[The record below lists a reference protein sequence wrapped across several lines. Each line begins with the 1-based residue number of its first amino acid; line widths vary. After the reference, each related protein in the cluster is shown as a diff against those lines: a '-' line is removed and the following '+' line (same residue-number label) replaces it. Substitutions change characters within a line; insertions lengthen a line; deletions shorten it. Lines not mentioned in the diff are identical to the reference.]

1 MPKSALTGSRIR
13 EHRLMR
19 GIKQADLARSI
30 GISASYLNLIE
41 HNRRRIGGK
50 TLRALSEVLKIDA
63 STLTQ
68 GAERAVVT
76 ELQDAAASD
85 SEVAVELD
93 QIDDLVA
100 RFPGWAAKITAQHRR
115 LRALEQ
121 TMGGL
126 NDRLTHD
133 PVLSEKMHEVL
144 STVSAIRST
153 ASILVGTPDL
163 GTDWQARFHSNI
175 DTESRRLAESS
186 ASMASHL
193 DRLSRRDT
201 GRATP
206 LEAVFAAFDGR
217 GHHLAELEEGADP
230 AELADKLPVLDS
242 AEARSLARR
251 YFETYRADARA
262 MPLAEFEAAAQD
274 AHLDPAALAGQFGV
288 PLEAV
293 FRRLASLPRSATL
306 PDIGLV
312 TCDASGALLV
322 RKSPSGLA
330 LPWFGAGCP
339 LWPLFAALSS
349 PGVPLRRVVE
359 TEDGAQF
366 VAMALAHPSGPLR
379 FDRPPVY
386 HATMLL
392 VAQDDQSHTNTLPVG
407 SSCRVCTRDDC
418 DARRE
423 PTVLGRGQSQ
433 GLLTTGGNRS

>member
-19 GIKQADLARSI
+19 GYKQADLARQI

-50 TLRALSEVLKIDA
+50 TLLALSEVLGIDP
-63 STLTQ
+63 STLSQ

-76 ELQDAAASD
+76 ELQDAAATD
-85 SEVAVELD
+85 TNTAVELD

-121 TMGGL
+121 TVGGL

-153 ASILVGTPDL
+153 ASILVATPDL
-163 GTDWQARFHSNI
+163 GTEWQARFYSNI

-186 ASMASHL
+186 ASMAAHL
-193 DRLSRRDT
+193 DHLSRRDT
-201 GRATP
+201 GSATP
-206 LEAVFAAFDGR
+206 LEAVFAAFDAR
-217 GHHLAELEEGADP
+217 GHHLVELEQGGDP
-230 AELADKLPVLDS
+230 ESLTAQMPELDS
-242 AEARSLARR
+242 AEARSLALH
-251 YFETYRADARA
+251 YFGVYLADVQA
-262 MPLAEFEAAAQD
+262 MPLEVFEAAA
-274 AHLDPAALAGQFGV
+274 HEVRFDPAALAVQFGV
-288 PLEAV
+288 PLQAA
-293 FRRLASLPRSATL
+293 FRRLASLQRSATI

-312 TCDASGALLV
+312 SCDASGALLV

-339 LWPLFAALSS
+339 LWPLYAALNA
-349 PGVPLRRVVE
+349 PGVPIRRNIE
-359 TEDGAQF
+359 SEDGTQF
-366 VAMALAHPSGPLR
+366 TAMALAHPAGPLR
-379 FDRPPVY
+379 FDRAPVY
-386 HATMLL
+386 QSIMLL
-392 VAQDDQSHTNTLPVG
+392 VAHDRNASGTPLSVG
-407 SSCRVCTRDDC
+407 SSCRVCARDGC

-423 PTVLGRGQSQ
+423 PTVLTRGLNN
-433 GLLTTGGNRS
+433 GVLTSGGNPV

>member
-19 GIKQADLARSI
+19 GLKQGDLARQI

-50 TLRALSEVLKIDA
+50 TLLALSEVLGIDP
-63 STLTQ
+63 STLSQ

-76 ELQDAAASD
+76 QLQDAAASD
-85 SEVAVELD
+85 VDTLVELD

-121 TMGGL
+121 TVGGL

-153 ASILVGTPDL
+153 ASILVATPDL
-163 GTDWQARFHSNI
+163 GAEWQARFYSNI

-186 ASMASHL
+186 ASMAAHL
-193 DRLSRRDT
+193 DNLSRKET
-201 GRATP
+201 GSATP
-206 LEAVFAAFDGR
+206 LEAVFAAFDAR
-217 GHHLAELEEGADP
+217 GHFFEELEQGGDP
-230 AELADKLPVLDS
+230 ETLATQLPEIDS
-242 AEARSLARR
+242 AEARELAVR
-251 YFETYRADARA
+251 YFNTYRDDAGV
-262 MPLAEFEAAAQD
+262 MPLEAFEAAA
-274 AHLDPAALAGQFGV
+274 HELTFDPAALAGQFNV
-288 PLEAV
+288 PLEAA
-293 FRRLASLPRSATL
+293 FRRLSSLPRSATI

-312 TCDASGALLV
+312 SCDAAGALLV

-339 LWPLFAALSS
+339 LWPLYAALSA
-349 PGVPLRRVVE
+349 PGVPTRQIVE
-359 TEDGAQF
+359 GEDGARF
-366 VAMALAHPSGPLR
+366 TALALAHPSGPLR

-386 HATMLL
+386 HAIMLL
-392 VAQDDQSHTNTLPVG
+392 VSRDEIAGEAALPVG
-407 SSCRVCTRDDC
+407 SSCRVCTRSAC

-423 PTVLGRGQSQ
+423 PTVLVRA
-433 GLLTTGGNRS
+433 

>member
-19 GIKQADLARSI
+19 GLKQADLARDI

-50 TLRALSEVLKIDA
+50 TLLALSEALKIDP
-63 STLTQ
+63 STLSQ

-85 SEVAVELD
+85 ADVPVELD

-100 RFPGWAAKITAQHRR
+100 RFPGWAAKVTAQHRR

-121 TMGGL
+121 TVGGL

-133 PVLSEKMHEVL
+133 PVLSERMHEVL

-153 ASILVGTPDL
+153 AAILVGTPDL
-163 GTDWQARFHSNI
+163 GTEWQARFYSNI
-175 DTESRRLAESS
+175 DTESRRLADSS
-186 ASMASHL
+186 AAMAAHL
-193 DRLSRRDT
+193 DNLSRKDT
-201 GRATP
+201 STATP
-206 LEAVFAAFDGR
+206 LEVVFSAFDAR
-217 GHHLAELEEGADP
+217 GHHLRELEVGGDP
-230 AELADKLPVLDS
+230 EALAAQMSEIDSTAARTLAAE
-242 AEARSLARR
+242 
-251 YFETYRADARA
+251 YFRTYSADAKA
-262 MPLAEFEAAAQD
+262 MPLEAFEPAA
-274 AHLDPAALAGQFGV
+274 HEMKFDPAALAARFGV

-293 FRRLASLPRSATL
+293 FRRLASLPRGATV

-312 TCDASGALLV
+312 SCDAAGALLV

-339 LWPLFAALSS
+339 LWPLYAALSA
-349 PGVPLRRVVE
+349 PGVPIRRVIE
-359 TEDGAQF
+359 GEDGARF
-366 VAMALAHPSGPLR
+366 TAMALAHPSGPLR

-386 HATMLL
+386 HSIMLL
-392 VAQDDQSHTNTLPVG
+392 IAQDDTSGEAAIPVG
-407 SSCRVCTRDDC
+407 SSCRICARSDC

-423 PTVLGRGQSQ
+423 PTVLTHG
-433 GLLTTGGNRS
+433 

>member
-19 GIKQADLARSI
+19 GLKQADLAHQI

-50 TLRALSEVLKIDA
+50 TLLALSEVLGIDP
-63 STLTQ
+63 STLSQ

-85 SEVAVELD
+85 VDIAVELD

-121 TMGGL
+121 TVGGL

-144 STVSAIRST
+144 STDSAIRST
-153 ASILVGTPDL
+153 ASILVATPDL
-163 GTDWQARFHSNI
+163 GAEWQARFYSNI
-175 DTESRRLAESS
+175 DTESRRLADSS
-186 ASMASHL
+186 ASMAAHL
-193 DRLSRRDT
+193 DHLSRKDT
-201 GRATP
+201 SRATP
-206 LEAVFAAFDGR
+206 LEAIFAALDAR
-217 GHHLAELEEGADP
+217 GYHLEELEQGDDFEA
-230 AELADKLPVLDS
+230 LVSKLPEIDS
-242 AEARSLARR
+242 TEARTLALH
-251 YFETYRADARA
+251 YFNTYRADALL
-262 MPLAEFEAAAQD
+262 MPLEAFSAAA
-274 AHLDPAALAGQFGV
+274 HELHFDPSDLAAKFNV
-288 PLEAV
+288 PLEAA
-293 FRRLASLPRSATL
+293 FRRLASLPRSATV

-312 TCDASGALLV
+312 SCDAAGALLV

-339 LWPLFAALSS
+339 LWPLYSALNS
-349 PGVPLRRVVE
+349 PGIPIRQVIKS
-359 TEDGAQF
+359 EDNAQF
-366 VAMALAHPSGPLR
+366 TAMALAYPSGPLR

-386 HATMLL
+386 HAVMLL
-392 VAQDDQSHTNTLPVG
+392 IAQGEQAPDAGKPVG
-407 SSCRVCTRDDC
+407 SSCRICSRGDC

-423 PTVLGRGQSQ
+423 PTVLTQS
-433 GLLTTGGNRS
+433 

>member
-19 GIKQADLARSI
+19 GLKQADLAHQI

-50 TLRALSEVLKIDA
+50 TLLALSEVLGIDP
-63 STLTQ
+63 STLSQ

-85 SEVAVELD
+85 VDIAVELD

-121 TMGGL
+121 TVGGL

-153 ASILVGTPDL
+153 ASILVATPDL
-163 GTDWQARFHSNI
+163 GAEWQARFYSNI
-175 DTESRRLAESS
+175 DTESRRLADSS
-186 ASMASHL
+186 ASMAAHL
-193 DRLSRRDT
+193 DHLSRKDT
-201 GRATP
+201 SRATP
-206 LEAVFAAFDGR
+206 LEAIFAALDAR
-217 GHHLAELEEGADP
+217 GYHLEELEQGDDFEA
-230 AELADKLPVLDS
+230 LVSKLPEIDS
-242 AEARSLARR
+242 TEARTLALH
-251 YFETYRADARA
+251 YFNTYRADALL
-262 MPLAEFEAAAQD
+262 MPLEAFSAAA
-274 AHLDPAALAGQFGV
+274 HELHFDPSDLAAKFNV
-288 PLEAV
+288 PLEAA
-293 FRRLASLPRSATL
+293 FRRLASLPRSATV

-312 TCDASGALLV
+312 SCDAAGALLV

-339 LWPLFAALSS
+339 LWPLYSALNS
-349 PGVPLRRVVE
+349 PGIPIRQVIKS
-359 TEDGAQF
+359 EDNAQF
-366 VAMALAHPSGPLR
+366 TAMALAYPSGPLR

-386 HATMLL
+386 HAVMLL
-392 VAQDDQSHTNTLPVG
+392 IAQGEQAPDAGKPVG
-407 SSCRVCTRDDC
+407 SSCRICSRGDC

-423 PTVLGRGQSQ
+423 PTVLTQS
-433 GLLTTGGNRS
+433 

>member
-19 GIKQADLARSI
+19 GLKQADLARQI

-50 TLRALSEVLKIDA
+50 TLLALSEVLGIDP
-63 STLTQ
+63 STLSQ

-76 ELQDAAASD
+76 QLQDAAASD
-85 SEVAVELD
+85 VDTLVELD

-121 TMGGL
+121 TVGGL

-153 ASILVGTPDL
+153 ASILVATPDL
-163 GTDWQARFHSNI
+163 GTEWQARFYSNI
-175 DTESRRLAESS
+175 DTESRRLADSS
-186 ASMASHL
+186 ASMAAHL
-193 DRLSRRDT
+193 DVLSRKDT

-206 LEAVFAAFDGR
+206 LEAVFAAFDAR
-217 GHHLAELEEGADP
+217 GHHLVELEEGGDP
-230 AELADKLPVLDS
+230 HALATQLPEIDS
-242 AEARSLARR
+242 AEARALALQ
-251 YFETYRADARA
+251 YFRTYSADALA
-262 MPLAEFEAAAQD
+262 MPLDAFEAAA
-274 AHLDPAALAGQFGV
+274 HELNFDPAALAGRFSV
-288 PLEAV
+288 PLEAAL
-293 FRRLASLPRSATL
+293 RRLASLPRGATI

-312 TCDASGALLV
+312 SCDAAGALLV

-339 LWPLFAALSS
+339 LWPLYAALNA
-349 PGVPLRRVVE
+349 PGVPIRRLIE
-359 TEDGAQF
+359 GEDGARF
-366 VAMALAHPSGPLR
+366 TAMALAHPSGPLR

-386 HATMLL
+386 HAIMLL
-392 VAQDDQSHTNTLPVG
+392 VAQDDQQDDPAIPVG
-407 SSCRVCTRDDC
+407 SSCRICARSDC

-423 PTVLGRGQSQ
+423 PTVLTQA
-433 GLLTTGGNRS
+433 